1 MTDKTTPADPEEN
14 PFESMI
20 PEDEKG
26 LEEGLTVLVIPV
38 SPGDPEN
45 ASETI
50 RMEPGDEPEPIMES
64 TTLAVGPD
72 GLVARADTYEGDA
85 LRILALDEQA
95 NSGEATIPQLR
106 EGIQRIA
113 RQSRER
119 KKKH

>member
-1 MTDKTTPADPEEN
+1 MTDKTTTPDPEEN

-26 LEEGLTVLVIPV
+26 LEEGLTVPVIPV

-50 RMEPGDEPEPIMES
+50 RVEPSNEPVMES

-95 NSGEATIPQLR
+95 NSG
-106 EGIQRIA
+106 
-113 RQSRER
+113 
-119 KKKH
+119 